1 MELTGEGIVYA
12 ILGVAVVIPLLFILR
27 RPLKLLLKLA
37 FSSALGLLLLIFLDL
52 IGVPIGV
59 NPVNAV
65 CVGVLGL
72 PGLASILIIRWL
84 MLL

>member
-1 MELTGEGIVYA
+1 MESAVYIILALPIA
-12 ILGVAVVIPLLFILR
+12 IIALAIFR
-27 RPLKLLLKLA
+27 RPLKLILKLCLNTV
-37 FSSALGLLLLIFLDL
+37 LGFVLLVILDL

-72 PGLASILIIRWL
+72 PGLAAILIIRWL